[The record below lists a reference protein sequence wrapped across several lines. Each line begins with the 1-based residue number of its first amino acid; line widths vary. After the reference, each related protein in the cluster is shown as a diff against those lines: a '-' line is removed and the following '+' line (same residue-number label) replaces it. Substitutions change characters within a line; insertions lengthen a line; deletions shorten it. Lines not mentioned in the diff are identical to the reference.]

1 MCPLALFLLL
11 LTLLCREE
19 EKSVMRDERVCPLH
33 FQLNGVPLAI
43 DVSPEQTL
51 LTVLRQDLHAWE
63 VKEGCGKGDCG
74 SCAVLIDGEVRLAC
88 LVLAVQVEQ
97 HTITTVRGLGDVDA
111 PHMQGLHPLQQAF
124 IQYGAAQC
132 GFCTPGMLMTAQ
144 ALLEGNP
151 HPTRAEIREALA
163 GNLCRC
169 TGYQAIVDA
178 IEAVSKRGTS
188 VERAEDT
195 LKFSEARKEQ
205 VRR

>member
-1 MCPLALFLLL
+1 MTSMCPLALFLLL
-11 LTLLCREE
+11 LMLLCRKE
-19 EKSVMRDERVCPLH
+19 EKNVMRDEQICHLH
-33 FQLNGVPLAI
+33 FQLNGVPLTINVA
-43 DVSPEQTL
+43 PEQTL
-51 LTVLRQDLHAWE
+51 LMVLRQDLHAWE

-97 HTITTVRGLGDVDA
+97 HTITTVRGLGNVDA
-111 PHMQGLHPLQQAF
+111 LHPLQQAF

-144 ALLEGNP
+144 ALLESNP

-178 IEAVSKRGTS
+178 IEAVSSTGTS
-188 VERAEDT
+188 VERIEDT
-195 LKFSEARKEQ
+195 LKFSEAQKEQ